1 VPKVKSECK
10 QCGKSIEY
18 WPSQVRSFCSQSCR
32 SQHNAI
38 HGAMPTK
45 PRRGTT
51 SPCETCGKSVYKSKG
66 QTKKRYC
73 SQECHYEGLKV
84 GHEEP
89 CQACGKPMWV
99 VPSTPQRFCGRDC
112 YENARI
118 KSSGIGRM
126 HNGREVIR
134 DSGGYLRLWEP
145 DHPKANQ
152 GRVTEHRWLVE
163 QALGRYL
170 RTEEHVHHVN
180 GVKDD
185 NRLENLQ
192 VLGAQEHRLLTA
204 AEIKTQRAAD
214 AAELAEYRKRY
225 GPIQ

>member
-1 VPKVKSECK
+1 
-10 QCGKSIEY
+10 
-18 WPSQVRSFCSQSCR
+18 
-32 SQHNAI
+32 
-38 HGAMPTK
+38 MPTK

-51 SPCETCGKSVYKSKG
+51 SPCETCGKPVYKSKG

-73 SQECHYEGLKV
+73 SQECHFEGLKV
-84 GHEEP
+84 GQQQKCLE
-89 CQACGKPMWV
+89 CGKSFYV
-99 VPSTPQRFCGRDC
+99 QPSNPRLYCGRQC
-112 YENARI
+112 YEADRI
-118 KSSGIGRM
+118 KTSGIGRM

-134 DSGGYLRLWEP
+134 DSGGYLRIWEP
-145 DHPKANQ
+145 EHPSANQ

-170 RTEEHVHHVN
+170 RSDEHVHHVN

-192 VLGAQEHRLLTA
+192 VMGAQEHRLLTA

-225 GPIQ
+225 GPLKE